1 MQMLYEELKERIL
14 QEYDVDLLC
23 ETLSISA
30 EDLLDAFESRFLQ
43 NLDKFEE
50 LEPVA
55 YEEEDEDGH

>member
-1 MQMLYEELKERIL
+1 
-14 QEYDVDLLC
+14 DLLC

>member
-30 EDLLDAFESRFLQ
+30 EDLLDAFESRVMQ
-43 NLDKFEE
+43 NLEKFDE
-50 LEPVA
+50 LELSA
-55 YEEEDEDGH
+55 YEEED

>member
-30 EDLLDAFESRFLQ
+30 EDLLDAFESRVLQ
-43 NLDKFEE
+43 NLAKFDE
-50 LEPVA
+50 LELSA
-55 YEEEDEDGH
+55 YEEED

>member
-30 EDLLDAFESRFLQ
+30 EDLLDAFESRVLQ
-43 NLDKFEE
+43 NLEKFDE
-50 LEPVA
+50 LELSA
-55 YEEEDEDGH
+55 YEEDD

>member
-30 EDLLDAFESRFLQ
+30 EDLLDAFESRVLQ
-43 NLDKFEE
+43 NLEKFD
-50 LEPVA
+50 A
-55 YEEEDEDGH
+55 

>member
-30 EDLLDAFESRFLQ
+30 EDLLDAFESRVLQ
-43 NLDKFEE
+43 NLEKFDE
-50 LEPVA
+50 LELSA
-55 YEEEDEDGH
+55 YEEED